1 MPHRD
6 RWDDRDH
13 PRHQDYTKDD
23 RDWYRDRDRRAL
35 RDDYGQAD
43 YSSDY
48 AYDPRT
54 RTAHRTHDDRPDLDD
69 FGQADYSEDFAYDER
84 SRTGYRRSD
93 PEERRLHEEDYYD
106 TRDEIGRDYR
116 REDHALG
123 PHEPR
128 RYRDDDLDGRP
139 DRYEGRSFMDQARDF
154 LGVSAYH
161 DRRDGRRYRQGR
173 VVWAVINGRLDH
185 ERRLDARDIEVIV
198 EGSEVTL
205 NGTVRSREEKRLAED
220 LADVRGVTHI
230 QNNLRIGRRGFW
242 R

>member
-6 RWDDRDH
+6 RWSPERDY
-13 PRHQDYTKDD
+13 P
-23 RDWYRDRDRRAL
+23 RDRDRRDV
-35 RDDYGQAD
+35 RPDDFGQAD
-43 YSSDY
+43 YSTDY
-48 AYDPRT
+48 AYDPRS
-54 RTAHRTHDDRPDLDD
+54 RTAHRTSEDRPDLDD

-106 TRDEIGRDYR
+106 TRDELNRDYR
-116 REDHALG
+116 REDHA
-123 PHEPR
+123 
-128 RYRDDDLDGRP
+128 YGRP
-139 DRYEGRSFMDQARDF
+139 DEPRYREGPEGRSFMDQARDF

-173 VVWAVINGRLDH
+173 VIWAVINGRLDH
-185 ERRLDARDIEVIV
+185 ERGLDSRDIEVIV
-198 EGSEVTL
+198 DGSEVIL